1 MPVKINKTS
10 YRFPAWSLRHLPDW
24 MRLRFSDTQRHFTL
38 WVLAGLACGL
48 TAVGYHET
56 IAMIFA
62 WVLDLSE
69 RTGGVM
75 AMVILVAAPTLG
87 GLISGIISTK
97 IEPQAAGG
105 GITET
110 KARYYLNF
118 GIFRLREAVWR
129 FIASAIAIGSGISM
143 GPEGPT
149 VHICAAVASKIGQMF
164 GLAKQRVQAMV
175 PVGTGAGLAAAFNT
189 PMAAMFFVFEELLG
203 DISSKSLFGI
213 LVAVVIS
220 AIVERTLL
228 GEHALFTIGLP
239 AFATSW
245 WMLLSIPLGILCAF
259 VGTLF
264 VRTLLSLRLKAR
276 EVKSIPTWVRPAISG
291 LLVGLTGVLVL
302 LLTGHSGVFSIGYS
316 DLSLALNGKMVVPS
330 VILLLLFG
338 KFFAYIVAATS
349 ATSGGLFAPVLFFG
363 GMLGA
368 MVGVSGQLMGFGYH
382 NDVVGALA
390 LIGMGCFFATVIRC
404 PLTSFMIVFEMT
416 RNYTIMLPLM
426 GGNIIAYMLATRWHP
441 LSLYDSML
449 IQDKITLKR
458 MPSYQGEQ
466 DWHNL
471 PVKAIMTFDVV
482 TVAGALDAVTN
493 LKRIATDGNKHHAYP
508 VLNPDKALLGVVT
521 HAELERQRD
530 AGSICPVSEKMGR
543 HSLVAISSETSI
555 RDVARILVT
564 EDVLQAPVVSPTDRT
579 RMLGIVTLHDIA
591 RQQNAISESIGR

>member
-1 MPVKINKTS
+1 
-10 YRFPAWSLRHLPDW
+10 
-24 MRLRFSDTQRHFTL
+24 MRLRFSDTQRHFII
-38 WVLAGLACGL
+38 WVLVGLACGL
-48 TAVGYHET
+48 TAVGFHEA
-56 IAMIFA
+56 IAMIFE
-62 WVLDLSE
+62 WVLNLSE
-69 RTGGVM
+69 KAGGEM
-75 AMVILVAAPTLG
+75 ALVVLIVAPTTG

-118 GIFRLREAVWR
+118 GFFRLREAIWR

-149 VHICAAVASKIGQMF
+149 VHMCSAVASKIGQVF

-203 DISSKSLFGI
+203 DLSSKSLFGI

-228 GEHALFTIGLP
+228 GEHALFTLGLP
-239 AFATSW
+239 AFETSW
-245 WMLLSIPLGILCAF
+245 WMLLCIPLGILCAF
-259 VGTLF
+259 VGTMF

-276 EVKSIPTWVRPAISG
+276 EVKIIPLWMRPAISG
-291 LLVGLTGVLVL
+291 LIVGLTGVLVL
-302 LLTGHSGVFSIGYS
+302 LLTGHTGVFSIGYA
-316 DLSLALNGKMVVPS
+316 DLSLALNGKLLIPS
-330 VILLLLFG
+330 VIILLLVG
-338 KFFAYIVAATS
+338 KTFAYVVAATS
-349 ATSGGLFAPVLFFG
+349 GTSGGLFAPVLFIG

-368 MVGVSGQLMGFGYH
+368 AVGVSAQLLGFGFH

-404 PLTSFMIVFEMT
+404 PFTSFMIVFEMT

-426 GGNIIAYMLATRWHP
+426 VGNIFAYMLAVRWHP

-449 IQDKITLKR
+449 VQDKITLKR

-482 TVAGALDAVTN
+482 TIAGAMDATSN
-493 LKRIATDGNKHHAYP
+493 LKRIADNGNKHHAYP
-508 VLNPDKALLGVVT
+508 ILSTEGALLGVVT
-521 HAELERQRD
+521 HAELERIRETK
-530 AGSICPVSEKMGR
+530 SIAPITETMSK

-555 RDVARILVT
+555 RDVARILVN
-564 EDVLQAPVVSPTDRT
+564 EDVLQAPVVSPTDNT
-579 RMLGIVTLHDIA
+579 RILGIVTLHDIA